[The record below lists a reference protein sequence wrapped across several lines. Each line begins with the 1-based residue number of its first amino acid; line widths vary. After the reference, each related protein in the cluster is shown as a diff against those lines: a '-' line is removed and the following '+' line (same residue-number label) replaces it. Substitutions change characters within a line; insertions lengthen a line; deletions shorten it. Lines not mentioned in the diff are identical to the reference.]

1 MAWRYRS
8 VRKIL
13 DRRAKDVSL
22 AIGDRADMIVREV
35 MRPAAALDEDATFE
49 DLLDAI
55 GRTGCEA
62 VPIVDASNGEVVV
75 SQMVAIHDL
84 PRLRLMRESAARG
97 HAVGESVLEL
107 LGAMGRK
114 PGRFPTIAPHSA
126 LADAWGVMSESHVT
140 HLPVVEDHEVVGMVS
155 LVVTFSE
162 FPTRSP
168 TAGFW
173 R

>member
-1 MAWRYRS
+1 M
-8 VRKIL
+8 
-13 DRRAKDVSL
+13 
-22 AIGDRADMIVREV
+22 MVREV
-35 MRPAAALDEDATFE
+35 MRPAAALGEDATLE
-49 DLLDAI
+49 ELLEAM

-62 VPIVDASNGEVVV
+62 LPIVDSSNGDVVV
-75 SQMVAIHDL
+75 RQLVGIHDL
-84 PRLRLMRESAARG
+84 PRLRLMRDSAARG
-97 HAVGESVLEL
+97 HAVGETVIEL

-114 PGRFPTIAPHSA
+114 PGRFPTITPQAA
-126 LADAWGVMSESHVT
+126 LADAWGAMSDSHVT
-140 HLPVVEDHEVVGMVS
+140 HLPVVENHEVVGMVS